1 MLIFEE
7 IIAHSFRELMRI
19 PAQTSKLIH
28 YLDTLEFFIHVPLLE
43 VTINGTITPVFM
55 VLLKELLDILKDDFF
70 MYERAISHLQLRY
83 TYGEKDSILPL
94 YERMEDQLVA

>member
-28 YLDTLEFFIHVPLLE
+28 YLDTLEFFIHVPLL
-43 VTINGTITPVFM
+43 
-55 VLLKELLDILKDDFF
+55 
-70 MYERAISHLQLRY
+70 
-83 TYGEKDSILPL
+83 
-94 YERMEDQLVA
+94 